1 MLAQKYN
8 YDNYAYDNY
17 AYDYKYKKADKQTV
31 QPKLEKKDNYRAI
44 RHQVVFLFVVGIL
57 CYFGNVA
64 ISEMYVV
71 NTGRLVNL
79 KKQEATL
86 LGENQ
91 TLKLDVDRLSSPE
104 RITAI
109 ASSKLGMSTA
119 RSNIYVHMNSSKIDY
134 DGYAYAKK

>member
-1 MLAQKYN
+1 MLARKYD

-17 AYDYKYKKADKQTV
+17 AYDDKYKEEIKQEAPQKTV
-31 QPKLEKKDNYRAI
+31 KHDDYRAI
-44 RHQVVFLFVVGIL
+44 RHQVIFLFLGGIL
-57 CYFGNVA
+57 CYFSNVA
-64 ISEMYVV
+64 ISEIYVV
-71 NTGRLVNL
+71 NTGNLVNL

-86 LGENQ
+86 LGETQ
-91 TLKLDVDRLSSPE
+91 TLRLDVDRLSSPE

-119 RSNIYVHMNSSKIDY
+119 RSNIYVHMNSDKIDY

>member
-1 MLAQKYN
+1 MLARKYN
-8 YDNYAYDNY
+8 YANYAYDNY
-17 AYDYKYKKADKQTV
+17 AYDDRYSEEPQKKAPRKAAKNHD
-31 QPKLEKKDNYRAI
+31 YRTL
-44 RHQVVFLFVVGIL
+44 RHQIIFLFIVGIM

-64 ISEMYVV
+64 ISELYVV
-71 NTGRLVNL
+71 NTGTLVNL
-79 KKQEATL
+79 KKQEAAL
-86 LGENQ
+86 LSENQ

-119 RSNIYVHMNSSKIDY
+119 RSNIYVHMNSDKIDY

>member
-1 MLAQKYN
+1 MLARKYN
-8 YDNYAYDNY
+8 YDNYAYDDY
-17 AYDYKYKKADKQTV
+17 AYDDKYKTTEKPAAPSRKVKQH
-31 QPKLEKKDNYRAI
+31 NYRAF
-44 RHQVVFLFVVGIL
+44 RHQVIFLFMVGVL

-64 ISEMYVV
+64 ISELYVV
-71 NTGRLVNL
+71 NTSNLVNL

-109 ASSKLGMSTA
+109 AGSKLGMSTA